1 MSASQLKLEKVGE
14 REYRFMYPR
23 FISHFDDLIYDASD
37 LIDVEEYVEAKS
49 ILHTIIDA
57 FPEHIEAHHYLA
69 LCMDYQGEEQVAFHL
84 WEKAVEI
91 GMAYFPKGES
101 ATGMQLNWEWLENR
115 PFLEA
120 YEGLG
125 MAYYNQDD
133 TDEAVKIFTHL
144 LALNPAD
151 HQGIRGRAIQA
162 YFESGKPGAVLDICE
177 LYPEDGIADTLYG
190 RLLALFQ
197 LKRKH
202 NVEGMLKR
210 TIECLPFIAKEIVRP
225 HHTELDIVLESEVF
239 DEEKIE
245 ALDYWE
251 NFGHYWLKTSGA
263 IELLRRGLTRYHKES
278 S

>member
-1 MSASQLKLEKVGE
+1 M
-14 REYRFMYPR
+14 
-23 FISHFDDLIYDASD
+23 
-37 LIDVEEYVEAKS
+37 
-49 ILHTIIDA
+49 
-57 FPEHIEAHHYLA
+57 
-69 LCMDYQGEEQVAFHL
+69 
-84 WEKAVEI
+84 
-91 GMAYFPKGES
+91 
-101 ATGMQLNWEWLENR
+101 
-115 PFLEA
+115 
-120 YEGLG
+120 
-125 MAYYNQDD
+125 
-133 TDEAVKIFTHL
+133 
-144 LALNPAD
+144 
-151 HQGIRGRAIQA
+151 
-162 YFESGKPGAVLDICE
+162 LDICE

-202 NVEGMLKR
+202 NVERMLKR

-251 NFGHYWLKTSGA
+251 NFGHYWLATSGA